1 MHLREAARALQPR
14 GVDRSEAATAAE
26 RGRAD
31 ALRERI
37 ETLQVQL
44 LARQEVVNA
53 AEATRR
59 AEDARRAKGLVARLR
74 AAWRGE

>member
-1 MHLREAARALQPR
+1 LLDRNGEAR
-14 GVDRSEAATAAE
+14 GVDQSEAATAAE
-26 RGRAD
+26 RARRD

-37 ETLQVQL
+37 DVLQVQIA
-44 LARQEVVNA
+44 ARQEVIDV

-59 AEDARRAKGLVARLR
+59 AEAERRARGLLARLR